1 MLYRKFG
8 FIFLTLFSLVSASAG
23 TLAQFRTTI
32 GNFDVELYDEDKPVT
47 VRNFIRYVQSG
58 LYTNII
64 MHRVVTNFVIQGGGI
79 AVYNR
84 NTTNNTLGSI
94 PTFAPITNEIGV
106 GKFYSNIYGTIAMAK
121 TSDPN
126 SATSQ
131 YFFNLAN
138 NSASLD
144 SPLNSGGF
152 TVFGHVVGGTN
163 ILNEFKIGP
172 TNRVVKTVNLGSP
185 IDQLPVLYSANS
197 ANVTFNDLIY
207 VDISLLNVQVSMNT
221 NGSRKISWNSAS
233 NKVNYV
239 EYTTN
244 LPPAWH
250 TLVSTNGNGNT
261 ISVTDSNAAAAGRFY
276 RVRVVY

>member
-8 FIFLTLFSLVSASAG
+8 FVFLTLLSLASASAG

-84 NTTNNTLGSI
+84 NTPSNTLAFI
-94 PTFAPITNEIGV
+94 PTFPPITNEFGV
-106 GKFYSNIYGTIAMAK
+106 GKVYSNVYGTIAMAK
-121 TSDPN
+121 STNAN

-138 NSASLD
+138 NSANLD
-144 SPLNSGGF
+144 TNTGGF
-152 TVFGHVVGGTN
+152 TVFGHVVAGTN
-163 ILNEFKIGP
+163 VLNKFKIGP
-172 TNRVVKTVNLGSP
+172 TNKVVKVLNAGMY
-185 IDQLPVLYSANS
+185 IEELPVLYSANP
-197 ANVTFNDLIY
+197 ANLTFNDLIY

-239 EYTTN
+239 EFTTN

-250 TLVSTNGNGNT
+250 TLVSANGNGNT